1 MRLESEAETH
11 AKIQRFASRLS
22 SRAPE
27 SLARFIASLA
37 VDTGLGTGSLNEHV
51 QTFIVGDNLSEA
63 TDSIKERINALR
75 LSERRHPRCGAWR
88 DMGQRLC
95 YIYDA
100 IETLILPV
108 SPATAFELLILTVER
123 DEDVMMQCSGDT
135 LAVDAG
141 ATRAAALL
149 TLAAKS
155 LPSSE
160 VIKTLRQVVA
170 GNYRLR
176 LPLVGI
182 GKKSW
187 EVMEPSVT
195 PNPSNAP

>member
-1 MRLESEAETH
+1 VRLESEAETN
-11 AKIQRFASRLS
+11 AKIQRFASRLG

-37 VDTGLGTGSLNEHV
+37 VDIGLDTGSLNEHV

-63 TDSIKERINALR
+63 TESLKKRINALR

-88 DMGQRLC
+88 DVGRRLC
-95 YIYDA
+95 YIYEA

-108 SPATAFELLILTVER
+108 SPAIAFELLVLTVER
-123 DEDVMMQCSGDT
+123 DVDVMMQCGGDT

-160 VIKTLRQVVA
+160 VTKTIRRLVA
-170 GNYRLR
+170 GNSRLR
-176 LPLVGI
+176 APMVGI
-182 GKKSW
+182 GESDPGK
-187 EVMEPSVT
+187 
-195 PNPSNAP
+195 

>member
-1 MRLESEAETH
+1 MRLESEVETNE
-11 AKIQRFASRLS
+11 KIQRFASRLS

-37 VDTGLGTGSLNEHV
+37 VDTGLDSGPLLEHV
-51 QTFIVGDNLSEA
+51 QTFIVGDNLYEA
-63 TDSIKERINALR
+63 TASLMKRINALR

-95 YIYDA
+95 YIYEA

-108 SPATAFELLILTVER
+108 SPEVAFELLVLTVER

-135 LAVDAG
+135 LAVEAG
-141 ATRAAALL
+141 ARRAAALL
-149 TLAAKS
+149 TVAAKS

-160 VIKTLRQVVA
+160 VSKTMWRLFA
-170 GNYRLR
+170 GNKWLR
-176 LPLVGI
+176 WPLLGI
-182 GKKSW
+182 G
-187 EVMEPSVT
+187 ESV
-195 PNPSNAP
+195 PGK